1 VLRPLRLLSET
12 ARSITETD
20 LSLRIPAEGDDE
32 IADLAR
38 TFNEMLD
45 RLEEAFATQQ
55 AFVDDAGH
63 ELRTPITVIRGQLE
77 VLGDDPEERRET
89 ILLVT
94 GELDRMSRIVE
105 DMLVL
110 ATVEQPDFI
119 QAHPLD
125 LAEFMDELAVK
136 ASSLSDRPLV
146 VTASEPAV
154 VRGDRQRLTQAVMNL
169 IRNAFE
175 HAGPAVNVTLG
186 ASANG
191 TWTRIWVGDDGPGI
205 PPDERQRLF
214 ERFARGRSGRRRT
227 EGAGL
232 GLSIVKAIA
241 EGHGGRVDLET
252 GEQGSTFAIVIPTS
266 GIDGE
271 EPT

>member
-1 VLRPLRLLSET
+1 
-12 ARSITETD
+12 
-20 LSLRIPAEGDDE
+20 
-32 IADLAR
+32 
-38 TFNEMLD
+38 
-45 RLEEAFATQQ
+45 
-55 AFVDDAGH
+55 
-63 ELRTPITVIRGQLE
+63 
-77 VLGDDPEERRET
+77 
-89 ILLVT
+89 
-94 GELDRMSRIVE
+94 
-105 DMLVL
+105 
-110 ATVEQPDFI
+110 
-119 QAHPLD
+119 
-125 LAEFMDELAVK
+125 
-136 ASSLSDRPLV
+136 
-146 VTASEPAV
+146 
-154 VRGDRQRLTQAVMNL
+154 MNL

-175 HAGPAVNVTLG
+175 HTGPEVNVTLG
-186 ASANG
+186 AQANG

-205 PPDERQRLF
+205 PFEERQRLF